1 MLVSIAGRIMSNL
14 LVYYVNGNGVTV
26 HQFYCAVVI
35 NLGGEISRPP
45 ARMKTRTTA
54 GPIYL

>member
-35 NLGGEISRPP
+35 NLGGE
-45 ARMKTRTTA
+45 
-54 GPIYL
+54 